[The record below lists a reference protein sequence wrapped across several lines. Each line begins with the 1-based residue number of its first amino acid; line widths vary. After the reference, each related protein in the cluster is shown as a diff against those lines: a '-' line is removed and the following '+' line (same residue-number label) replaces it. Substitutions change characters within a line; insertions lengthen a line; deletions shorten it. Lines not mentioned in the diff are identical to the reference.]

1 MQHPC
6 GGTGCEVSEL
16 TSHIKNTRDQL
27 GNENYWIYTQIRGVW
42 EELGPKSAAELAMC
56 KPSLVSEHGIA
67 PQSVLL
73 PASHTVS
80 S

>member
-6 GGTGCEVSEL
+6 GGTECEVSEL

-27 GNENYWIYTQIRGVW
+27 GNENYWIYPQIRGVW
-42 EELGPKSAAELAMC
+42 EELGPKSAAELCVNPALC
-56 KPSLVSEHGIA
+56 LSTVLL